1 MSFHKNQGSD
11 LNQEVTSTVTVSEIY
26 GVTTTVMLSTDNTVP
41 RDKMLNIISPGFL
54 IILAGAPTS
63 SNQQDF

>member
-1 MSFHKNQGSD
+1 MSFHKNQRSD

-54 IILAGAPTS
+54 IILA
-63 SNQQDF
+63 

>member
-1 MSFHKNQGSD
+1 MSFHKNPRSD
-11 LNQEVTSTVTVSEIY
+11 TNQEVTSTVRVYEIY
-26 GVTTTVMLSTDNTVP
+26 GVTTTVMLSTVNTLP

-63 SNQQDF
+63 YNQQGF